1 MYIATVP
8 NRNSPP
14 AILLRESYREQGKV
28 KTRTLANL
36 SMLPPQAVEVLRRTL
51 KGEELVS
58 AEDAFEIIEGGSRFH
73 GHIAAVLTSMKR
85 LGFFELIASRRSD
98 ERDLVVGMVV
108 ARVLEPQSKLATP
121 LWWANTTLLE
131 TPVTPRRCYLRSP
144 RCRSSSG
151 LNASYSL
158 ATGGC

>member
-1 MYIATVP
+1 MKYVGMYTEYQYTFYIALDVCILLEVSMHIAIVP

-28 KTRTLANL
+28 KTRTLVNL

-85 LGFFELIASRRSD
+85 LGFFELIASRRRD
-98 ERDLVVGMVV
+98 ERDLVVGMRGRADPRAAVQACHAPVV
-108 ARVLEPQSKLATP
+108 GQHDVAG
-121 LWWANTTLLE
+121 NT
-131 TPVTPRRCYLRSP
+131 RDR
-144 RCRSSSG
+144 
-151 LNASYSL
+151 
-158 ATGGC
+158 